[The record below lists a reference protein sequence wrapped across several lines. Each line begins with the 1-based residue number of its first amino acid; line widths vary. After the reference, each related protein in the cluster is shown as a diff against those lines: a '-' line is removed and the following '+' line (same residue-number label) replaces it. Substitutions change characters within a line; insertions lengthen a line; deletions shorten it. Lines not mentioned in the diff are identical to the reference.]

1 MEEVTFGLP
10 VLNRANGAYKR
21 TAGLFVNQSPVKF
34 CAERDL
40 SFAELLGRI
49 STTLKAV
56 YRHQRLPASEIR
68 QAVGAEV
75 AQSRLFAVGLS
86 YENHDYDAEF
96 AGIITHFTALLHP
109 WEQLPLQL
117 FVRDFHAAADVRFD
131 FVYNQAYFTA
141 VEIRGLQSRF
151 GQVLDSIVRDSDQP
165 IRSVSILP
173 EMERQRLVVEW
184 NATDTDYPQDQCV
197 PQLVEEQVRRTPEA
211 TALVFEDKSLSYWE
225 LNARANQLAHYLI
238 QLGIKPD
245 DRVAIA
251 VERSLEM
258 VVGLLAILKAGGA
271 YVPLDPAYRE
281 ERLRFMV
288 EDSQPVA
295 LLVHGATRQ
304 RFEALAG
311 QVPLVD
317 LEEDAAVWAEHSTS
331 NPDPAALGLRPD
343 HLAYVIYTSG
353 STGIPK
359 GVMVEHLWSHGNHC
373 VSDDVCGGNGFARID
388 HSYWSPTRQQMHLC
402 PGWRWSTPANWRGRG
417 AVCRWYWCGA
427 GVSQPHGADS
437 GTLPAGSLCH
447 CS

>member
-1 MEEVTFGLP
+1 VEEVTFGLP

-225 LNARANQLAHYLI
+225 LNARANQLAHYL
-238 QLGIKPD
+238 
-245 DRVAIA
+245 
-251 VERSLEM
+251 
-258 VVGLLAILKAGGA
+258 
-271 YVPLDPAYRE
+271 
-281 ERLRFMV
+281 
-288 EDSQPVA
+288 
-295 LLVHGATRQ
+295 T
-304 RFEALAG
+304 
-311 QVPLVD
+311 
-317 LEEDAAVWAEHSTS
+317 
-331 NPDPAALGLRPD
+331 
-343 HLAYVIYTSG
+343 
-353 STGIPK
+353 
-359 GVMVEHLWSHGNHC
+359 
-373 VSDDVCGGNGFARID
+373 
-388 HSYWSPTRQQMHLC
+388 
-402 PGWRWSTPANWRGRG
+402 
-417 AVCRWYWCGA
+417 
-427 GVSQPHGADS
+427 
-437 GTLPAGSLCH
+437 
-447 CS
+447 

>member
-34 CAERDL
+34 CAERNL

-75 AQSRLFAVGLS
+75 AQSRLFAVRL
-86 YENHDYDAEF
+86 
-96 AGIITHFTALLHP
+96 
-109 WEQLPLQL
+109 
-117 FVRDFHAAADVRFD
+117 D
-131 FVYNQAYFTA
+131 FVYSQAYFTA

-151 GQVLDSIVRDSDQP
+151 GQVLDCIVRDSDQP

-173 EMERQRLVVEW
+173 EMERQRLVMEW
-184 NATDTDYPQDQCV
+184 NATDTDYPQDQSV

-225 LNARANQLAHYLI
+225 LNARANQLAHFLI

-304 RFEALAG
+304 CFEALAG

-331 NPDPAALGLRPD
+331 NPDPAALGFQ
-343 HLAYVIYTSG
+343 S
-353 STGIPK
+353 
-359 GVMVEHLWSHGNHC
+359 
-373 VSDDVCGGNGFARID
+373 
-388 HSYWSPTRQQMHLC
+388 
-402 PGWRWSTPANWRGRG
+402 
-417 AVCRWYWCGA
+417 
-427 GVSQPHGADS
+427 
-437 GTLPAGSLCH
+437 
-447 CS
+447 

>member
-1 MEEVTFGLP
+1 MTFGLP

-75 AQSRLFAVGLS
+75 AQSRLFAVGL
-86 YENHDYDAEF
+86 
-96 AGIITHFTALLHP
+96 
-109 WEQLPLQL
+109 
-117 FVRDFHAAADVRFD
+117 D

-151 GQVLDSIVRDSDQP
+151 GQVLDSIVCDSDQP

-173 EMERQRLVVEW
+173 EMERQRLVMEW

-353 STGIPK
+353 STGVPK

-388 HSYWSPTRQQMHLC
+388 YSYWSPTRQHMHLC

-417 AVCRWYWCGA
+417 AVCRWY
-427 GVSQPHGADS
+427 
-437 GTLPAGSLCH
+437 
-447 CS
+447 